1 MLILFVVM
9 LGGTKEQGHR
19 LSVFERAIH
28 GKKCEAWTGVSGV
41 SDDNASVCDAEAV
54 WTVMKSQKL

>member
-1 MLILFVVM
+1 M

-28 GKKCEAWTGVSGV
+28 GKKCEARTGVSGV